1 VVVDDTVLGSMVL
14 KNPIHKVRSVKEGL
28 QQTDSVAERTRVF
41 ETLLEF
47 DWHGME
53 GVVGL

>member
-1 VVVDDTVLGSMVL
+1 MVVDDTVLGSMVL